1 MAEGTE
7 STRMRLTIERFKR
20 GIKEFAQVYRR
31 SKSGL
36 LGLAILLTFILTAIF
51 APFLAPYDP
60 YKRVDR
66 PFRPP
71 SNEYILGTNDI
82 GQDIFSELI
91 FGTRISLTIG
101 FAAAI
106 FTVTIGTL
114 IGVVAGFLGGSID
127 EVLMRFTDVIM
138 ILPSIPLLILLM
150 AIFGKQSFFIMVLAI
165 SILGWTGTARM
176 VRSSTLSIKER
187 MYVEA
192 SKAIGA
198 GDRHIITKHILPNV
212 SPLIMA
218 TMIYQVAGAMM
229 SEAGLAFLGLG
240 NPGNKSWGMIL
251 HYAQTSGGW
260 YANMGYPAWWWII
273 PPGLCIAF
281 TVASLVLIGQTL
293 EEIINPRL
301 RRR

>member
-1 MAEGTE
+1 MEVKTGR
-7 STRMRLTIERFKR
+7 SRMRMRFDQF
-20 GIKEFAQVYRR
+20 IKSTQTFASIYKR

-36 LGLAILLTFILTAIF
+36 LGLTILLFFIFTAIF
-51 APFLAPYDP
+51 APFLTPYDP

-66 PFRPP
+66 PLLRP
-71 SNEYILGTNDI
+71 SREYLLGTNDI
-82 GQDIFSELI
+82 GQDIFSEMI
-91 FGTRISLTIG
+91 YGTRVSLTIG
-101 FAAAI
+101 FVAAI
-106 FTVTIGTL
+106 FTVFIGTL
-114 IGVVAGFLGGSID
+114 IGVVSGFLGGTVD
-127 EVLMRFTDVIM
+127 EILMRFTDVIM

-150 AIFGKQSFFIMVLAI
+150 ALFGKQSYFIMILSIA
-165 SILGWTGTARM
+165 ILGWTGTARL

-187 MYVEA
+187 TYVEA

-198 GDRHIITKHILPNV
+198 GDRHIIWKHIIPNV

-240 NPGNKSWGMIL
+240 DPSNKSWGMVL
-251 HYAQTSGGW
+251 HYAETSGGW
-260 YANMGYPAWWWII
+260 YANMGNPAWWWIM
-273 PPGLCIAF
+273 PPGICIAL
-281 TVASLVLIGQTL
+281 TIASLALIGQSL

>member
-1 MAEGTE
+1 MSVNKFMKGAQ
-7 STRMRLTIERFKR
+7 S
-20 GIKEFAQVYRR
+20 FASIYRR

-36 LGLAILLTFILTAIF
+36 LGLTILLFFIFTAIF
-51 APFLAPYDP
+51 APILAPYDP

-66 PFRPP
+66 PLIAP
-71 SNEYILGTNDI
+71 SQKYVLGTNDI
-82 GQDIFSELI
+82 GQDIFSEMI
-91 FGTRISLTIG
+91 YGTRVSLTIG
-101 FAAAI
+101 FAAAF
-106 FTVTIGTL
+106 FTVIIGTL
-114 IGVVAGFLGGSID
+114 IGVVSGFLGGVVD
-127 EVLMRFTDVIM
+127 EVLMRFTDVVM
-138 ILPSIPLLILLM
+138 ILPSIPLMILLM
-150 AIFGKQSFFIMVLAI
+150 ALFGKQSFLIM
-165 SILGWTGTARM
+165 ILILSVMGWTGTARL

-187 MYVEA
+187 IYVEA
-192 SKAIGA
+192 AKAIGA

-240 NPGNKSWGMIL
+240 DPSHKSWGMIL
-251 HYAQTSGGW
+251 HYAETSGGW

-273 PPGLCIAF
+273 PPGLCVAL
-281 TVASLVLIGQTL
+281 TVASLVLIGQAM